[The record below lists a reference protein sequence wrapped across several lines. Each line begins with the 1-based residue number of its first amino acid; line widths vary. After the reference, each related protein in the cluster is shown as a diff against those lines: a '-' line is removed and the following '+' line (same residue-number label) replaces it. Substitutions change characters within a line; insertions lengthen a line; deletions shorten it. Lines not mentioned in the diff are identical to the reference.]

1 MKTIQALREQ
11 RAALAKE
18 LRNQMENK
26 GDAVWSP
33 EDKQA
38 FDAKAEQIE
47 RIDDQ
52 IESMQRALDLDAE
65 KKFDDIPA
73 IDPKNK
79 IAAQKREAFVKM
91 LRHGE
96 RSLTAEEHALLR
108 NTTSTT
114 TPGEGGYTVQSDVAT
129 ELIDMLKD
137 YRGMRDVASQITT
150 SDGAPLSYPTS
161 DGTSETGEIVAENT
175 SANDADPTFGTVA
188 VNTFKFGSKVFTL
201 PIELIQDSNVDI
213 IALVNKRARDR
224 LGRIQNTSF
233 TTGNNSGAPN
243 GLITAST
250 VRKTGASGQVATI
263 LYDDLVD
270 LIDAIDIAYDNGN
283 LKFMFAQS
291 MRKVVRKIKDT
302 AGRPIWTPSYDAGIV
317 GGFKD
322 QLLGY
327 DVVINNAVAAP
338 AASAKSLV
346 FGDLSKYLIRDAMML
361 TMFRFDDSAYVKKG
375 QIGFLAWCRAG
386 GNLLDT
392 GATGVYQHPAS

>member
-1 MKTIQALREQ
+1 MKSIQALREQ
-11 RAALAKE
+11 RAALSKE
-18 LRNQMENK
+18 LKNQIAEK
-26 GDAVWSP
+26 GDQVWSV
-33 EDKQA
+33 EDKAA
-38 FDAKAEQIE
+38 FDIKAEQID

-52 IESMQRALDLDAE
+52 IESMQKLLDREAEERFEDA
-65 KKFDDIPA
+65 PT

-79 IAAQKREAFVKM
+79 MQAQRREAFVKM

-96 RSLTAEEHALLR
+96 RALSADEHQLLR

-114 TPGEGGYTVQSDVAT
+114 TPAEGGYTVQSDVAS
-129 ELIDMLKD
+129 ELIDMLND
-137 YRGMRDVASQITT
+137 YRGMRDVATQITT
-150 SDGAPLSYPTS
+150 TDGAPLSYPTS

-175 SANDADPTFGTVA
+175 AANDADPTFGTVA
-188 VNTFKFGSKVFTL
+188 VNTFKFGSKVFTIPL
-201 PIELIQDSNVDI
+201 ELLQDSNIDI
-213 IALVNKRARDR
+213 VAMVNKRARDR
-224 LGRIQNTSF
+224 IGRIQNSSF

-243 GLITAST
+243 GLITGST

-270 LIDAIDIAYDNGN
+270 LIDSIDVAYDNGN
-283 LKFMFAQS
+283 LKFMFSQS

-302 AGRPIWTPSYDAGIV
+302 AGRPIWTPSYEAGIA
-317 GGFKD
+317 GGFSD

-327 DVVINNAVAAP
+327 DVQINNAVAAP

-361 TMFRFDDSAYVKKG
+361 TLFRFDDSAYLKKG
-375 QIGFLAWCRAG
+375 QIGFLAWARAG

>member
-1 MKTIQALREQ
+1 MPKIQALREQ

-18 LRNQMENK
+18 LRNQMDNK

-33 EDKQA
+33 EDKKA
-38 FDAKAEQIE
+38 FDAKAEEIE

-52 IESMQRALDLDAE
+52 IASMQRVLDLDAE
-65 KKFDDIPA
+65 KKFEDIPT

-79 IAAQKREAFVKM
+79 MAAQKREAFVKM

-96 RSLTAEEHALLR
+96 RALTAEEHALLR

-129 ELIDMLKD
+129 ELIDLLKS
-137 YRGMRDVASQITT
+137 YRGMRDVAQQITT
-150 SDGAPLSYPTS
+150 SNGAPLSYSKS

-175 SANDADPTFGTVA
+175 SATDEDPSFGTVPL
-188 VNTFKFGSKVFTL
+188 NTVKFGSKVFTL
-201 PIELIQDSNVDI
+201 PIELIQDSSVDI
-213 IALVNKRARDR
+213 VALVNKRARDR
-224 LGRIQNTSF
+224 IGRIQNTSF
-233 TTGNNSGAPN
+233 TTGSGSGAPF
-243 GLITAST
+243 GLVTAST
-250 VRKTGASGQVATI
+250 VRKTGASGQVTTI

-270 LIDAIDIAYDNGN
+270 LVDSIDIAYDNGN
-283 LKFMFAQS
+283 LKFMFAQT
-291 MRKVVRKIKDT
+291 MRKVVRKLKDT
-302 AGRPIWTPSYDAGIV
+302 AGRPIWTPSYDAGIA
-317 GGFKD
+317 GAFAD

-346 FGDLSKYLIRDAMML
+346 FGDLNQYMIRDAMEL
-361 TMFRFDDSAYVKKG
+361 TMFRFEDSAYLKKG
-375 QIGFLAWCRAG
+375 QIGFLAWARAG

>member
-1 MKTIQALREQ
+1 MKSIQALREQ
-11 RAALAKE
+11 RAALSKE
-18 LRNQMENK
+18 LRNQMENM
-26 GDAVWSP
+26 GDRVWSA
-33 EDKQA
+33 EDKKA
-38 FDAKAEQIE
+38 FDDKAAMVEQ
-47 RIDDQ
+47 IDDQ
-52 IESMQRALDLDAE
+52 IDVMQKVIDREAE
-65 KKFDDIPA
+65 NHFEDIPA

-79 IAAQKREAFVKM
+79 MQAQRREAFVKM

-96 RSLTAEEHALLR
+96 RALTAEEHQLLR

-114 TPGEGGYTVQSDVAT
+114 TPAEGGYTVQSDVAS

-137 YRGMRDVASQITT
+137 YRGMRDVAQQITT

-175 SANDADPTFGTVA
+175 SAADADPTFGTVA

-201 PIELIQDSNVDI
+201 PIELIQDSSVDI

-224 LGRIQNTSF
+224 IGRIQNSSF
-233 TTGNNSGAPN
+233 TVGNNSGAPN
-243 GLITAST
+243 GLITGST
-250 VRKTGASGQVATI
+250 VRKTGASGQVASI
-263 LYDDLVD
+263 IYDDLVD
-270 LIDAIDIAYDNGN
+270 LIDSIDIAYDNGN
-283 LKFMFAQS
+283 LKFMFSQA

-302 AGRPIWTPSYDAGIV
+302 AGRPIWTPSYEAGIA
-317 GGFKD
+317 GGFSD

-361 TMFRFDDSAYVKKG
+361 TLFRFEDSAYLKKG
-375 QIGFLAWCRAG
+375 QIGFLAWARAG

>member
-1 MKTIQALREQ
+1 MKKIQALREQ

-18 LRNQMENK
+18 SKNQLENK
-26 GDAVWSP
+26 GDAIWSP
-33 EDKQA
+33 EDKKT
-38 FDAKAEQIE
+38 FDERLDQIE

-52 IESMQRALDLDAE
+52 IESMQRALDLEAE
-65 KKFDDIPA
+65 EQFDKVPT
-73 IDPKNK
+73 IDPKDK
-79 IAAQKREAFVKM
+79 VASAKREAYVKM
-91 LRHGE
+91 LRHGD
-96 RSLTAEEHALLR
+96 RALTAEEHALLR

-114 TPGEGGYTVQSDVAT
+114 TPAEGGYTVQSDIAT
-129 ELIDMLKD
+129 QLIDMLKD
-137 YRGMRDVASQITT
+137 YRGMRDVAQQLTT

-175 SANDADPTFGTVA
+175 SATDADPTFGTVA

-201 PIELIQDSNVDI
+201 PIELIQDSNVDV
-213 IALVNKRARDR
+213 IALVNQRARDR
-224 LGRIQNTSF
+224 IGRIQNTSF
-233 TTGNNSGAPN
+233 TTGNGSTAPN
-243 GLITAST
+243 GLITGST

-270 LIDAIDIAYDNGN
+270 LIDSIDIAYDNGN

-302 AGRPIWTPSYDAGIV
+302 AGRPIWTPSYDAGIA

-327 DVVINNAVAAP
+327 DVQINNGVAAP

-361 TMFRFDDSAYVKKG
+361 TLFRFEDSAYAKKG
-375 QIGFLAWCRAG
+375 QVGFLAWTRAG